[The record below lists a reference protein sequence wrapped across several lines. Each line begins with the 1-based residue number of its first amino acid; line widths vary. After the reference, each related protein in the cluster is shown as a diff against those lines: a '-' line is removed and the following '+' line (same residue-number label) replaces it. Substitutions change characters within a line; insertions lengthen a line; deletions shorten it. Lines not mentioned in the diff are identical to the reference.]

1 MISVYEDRF
10 PGGPEVHL
18 LFNSDIVNSLLK
30 TTGGETRP
38 AFDILVVWSALI
50 TGGWVV
56 VV

>member
-1 MISVYEDRF
+1 MYEDRF
-10 PGGPEVHL
+10 PGGSEVHL

-30 TTGGETRP
+30 TTGRETRP

>member
-38 AFDILVVWSALI
+38 AFVIVVWSALI